1 MAVGGAL
8 FSGGGMRASGP
19 KALVSFKAGK
29 MNLDSGTNLVTA
41 DKRKGQ
47 VTVEQGEHD
56 QLMHFKWKDRTSG
69 NVEDD
74 LIIFPDDIEF
84 RKVKACTTGRVFILK
99 FKSSSRKMFFWMQ
112 ESKADKDE
120 ENCKKVNDYLN
131 NPPAARAGG
140 GGSGSGSGRGG
151 SGAGGSGGG
160 LLDLSNLGDSELQ
173 SLLNNMNQQQLM
185 NLFGGSLGGSGGGSG
200 GMGELAALLGQSGRQ
215 RSHARAAAAAAA
227 SSSSSTTA
235 SSASATRSTPAAP
248 SSTTAA
254 ATTTTTTTTS
264 STTTPAATA
273 STTAT
278 AGGSGANIQLS
289 DLQNILSGLKGPD
302 QVAAAASGGPSVDLA
317 MGLTAEAMRPLLSN
331 PDFVKRM
338 RELLPAEHRAEDQ
351 AAEEISGTVSSPQF
365 QQALSLFSSA
375 FQSAQLAPLV
385 REFDLGDEAVA
396 AATAGDMEAFVKA
409 LQKNKSKDGDGDK
422 KKDEPEDMALD

>member
-1 MAVGGAL
+1 MK
-8 FSGGGMRASGP
+8 FSVQTFS
-19 KALVSFKAGK
+19 
-29 MNLDSGTNLVTA
+29 
-41 DKRKGQ
+41 
-47 VTVEQGEHD
+47 TV
-56 QLMHFKWKDRTSG
+56 
-69 NVEDD
+69 
-74 LIIFPDDIEF
+74 IFPDDIEF

-112 ESKADKDE
+112 EPKADKDE
-120 ENCKKVNDYLN
+120 DNCKKVNDYLN

-151 SGAGGSGGG
+151 SGGGGSGGG

-215 RSHARAAAAAAA
+215 RSHVRASAAAA
-227 SSSSSTTA
+227 SSSSTT
-235 SSASATRSTPAAP
+235 SSSSSATRSTPAASATTT
-248 SSTTAA
+248 SSAA
-254 ATTTTTTTTS
+254 ATTAS
-264 STTTPAATA
+264 ATTTPASA
-273 STTAT
+273 SSATAT
-278 AGGSGANIQLS
+278 AAGSGANIQLS
-289 DLQNILSGLKGPD
+289 DLQNILSGLGTPGGS
-302 QVAAAASGGPSVDLA
+302 QAAAASGPPVDLA
-317 MGLTAEAMRPLLSN
+317 AGLTAEAMRPLLSN

-338 RELLPAEHRAEDQ
+338 KELLPAEHQGAPDVG
-351 AAEEISGTVSSPQF
+351 EEISSTVSSPQF

-375 FQSAQLAPLV
+375 FQSAQLAPLI

-409 LQKNKSKDGDGDK
+409 LQKKSKDDG